1 MLATIL
7 TTTATPPPPPSYAV
21 SFNFSTTTRTT
32 STAATVEVDVMPFLG
47 RTSSG
52 GPFGAYYE
60 ALSGLGAEYVR
71 FSPWFPNPRVVVTEL
86 TPPNCNATH
95 PATNW
100 DSAAFDEVMSDFY
113 SAVCGPGAA
122 DGACERSVV
131 QQLSS
136 MPSWLFVDGYDYTK
150 LPADPWDTPDPFDV
164 YTAGGALK
172 DPSCEEMARY
182 FARLAGWYTAGGFHD
197 ECGHWHASGLRYAWY
212 GLSILNEDEHHLQP
226 DGGPAY
232 TTCYDAVKAAV
243 AKVNPQIVPA
253 GPEWAVPAVDVL
265 GYFLN
270 ASNHADGAPPPLVT
284 YHWASSH
291 DAATA
296 ETFFTAWDGALKDNV
311 DPIGALV
318 DPART
323 QLGLNEFIPFV
334 KDYYDCK
341 GVPADV
347 CSEAADVYSGW
358 MDPRFAQGDPDL
370 QHARGI
376 GINRTTVSWN
386 AAASLFAYAFG
397 TLAERGYLFVGQ
409 DQLIG
414 GTWPDNEPAVSMLDW
429 QSGEPNAKYWVTR
442 LLAAGV
448 GSRASKRLSPSNSS
462 DPSALYA
469 LAFTATAPPHAR
481 SLLLVNKRQAPAT
494 ATLAGVT
501 GGEASCV
508 EVGAG
513 LSEPGFAPTV
523 VKRLSSAGVLAMG
536 GFATCVVSSLQL
548 DGGGVLVEQLDV
560 EVV

>member
-1 MLATIL
+1 MVLTSYNVTFDFSATM
-7 TTTATPPPPPSYAV
+7 
-21 SFNFSTTTRTT
+21 RTV
-32 STAATVEVDVMPFLG
+32 STAATVEVDVMPFLS
-47 RTSSG
+47 RTTSG

-60 ALSGLGAEYVR
+60 ALSSLGAEYVR
-71 FSPWFPNPRVVVTEL
+71 FAPWFPNPRVVVTEL

-100 DSAAFDEVMSDFY
+100 DSTHFDQVMSDFY
-113 SAVCGPGAA
+113 VAVCGPGAA
-122 DGACERSVV
+122 EGACERSVV
-131 QQLSS
+131 QQLST
-136 MPSWLFVDGYDYTK
+136 MPSWLFVDGYDYEK
-150 LPADPWDTPDPFDV
+150 LPTDPWNTPDPFDV
-164 YTAGGALK
+164 YTAGKALK
-172 DPSCEEMARY
+172 DPSCEAMARY
-182 FARLAGWYTAGGFHD
+182 FARLAGWYTVGGFHD
-197 ECGHWHASGLRYAWY
+197 DCGHWHASGLRYPWY

-226 DGGPAY
+226 DDGRAY
-232 TTCYDAVKAAV
+232 TACYDAVKAAV

-253 GPEWAVPAVDVL
+253 GPEWAVPSLDVL
-265 GYFLN
+265 GYFMN
-270 ASNHADGAPPPLVT
+270 ASNHADGEPPPLVT

-291 DAATA
+291 DAASA
-296 ETFFTAWDGALKDNV
+296 EDFFEDWQRALSASI
-311 DPIGALV
+311 DPIGALR
-318 DPART
+318 DPTRT

-334 KDYYDCK
+334 KDYYDCR
-341 GVPADV
+341 GVPAEV

-386 AAASLFAYAFG
+386 AAASLFAFAFG

-409 DQLIG
+409 DQLVG

-442 LLAAGV
+442 LLAATV
-448 GSRASKRLSPSNSS
+448 GSRAPKRLSPSNTS
-462 DPSALYA
+462 DPAGLYA

-481 SLLLVNKRQAPAT
+481 SLLLVNKRRGPAT

-501 GGEASCV
+501 GGTASCV

-523 VKRLSSAGVLAMG
+523 VRQLSNGGVLAMG
-536 GFATCVVSSLQL
+536 GFATCVVSPVQL
-548 DGGGVLVEQLDV
+548 DHGHVEEDAQVL
-560 EVV
+560 